1 MIDRYARPKMKSIW
15 EDENKF
21 NKWLQV
27 ELAVCEAWVDEGS
40 IPKNALP
47 ELKKATFDMGRWE
60 QAFSRT
66 RHDVTAFL
74 ESISAS
80 IGPESRFIHLGLT
93 SSDVWD
99 TATGLQ
105 LRESSDLILEGINNL
120 EKILVKQAKKYKDTL
135 MVGRTHGIHAEPTT
149 FGFKLALWVEEIRR
163 GKQRLIDSRKT
174 ISIGKISGAVGTHA
188 TLPPEVETK
197 ACDLLNLEPE
207 PIASQIVPRDRHAEF
222 ITTLALIAA
231 SLEKFATEIRSL
243 QKTEVMEVEEPF
255 GEGQTGSSAMPHKRN
270 PELSERVCG
279 LARIIRG
286 NAMASIENV
295 ALWHERDISHSSAE
309 RIILPDTCMALD
321 YMLHIF
327 SDVMENLTVNE
338 NRMYENME
346 ATRGL
351 LFSQRLLLKLIEKG
365 LSRTDAYKIVQDAA
379 TQSWAD
385 HSDFRDLIRNNTSVT
400 SMVDREELNSVFE
413 YQYYTRYISQSFERI
428 GLN

>member
-1 MIDRYARPKMKSIW
+1 M
-15 EDENKF
+15 
-21 NKWLQV
+21 
-27 ELAVCEAWVDEGS
+27 
-40 IPKNALP
+40 
-47 ELKKATFDMGRWE
+47 
-60 QAFSRT
+60 
-66 RHDVTAFL
+66 
-74 ESISAS
+74 
-80 IGPESRFIHLGLT
+80 
-93 SSDVWD
+93 
-99 TATGLQ
+99 
-105 LRESSDLILEGINNL
+105 
-120 EKILVKQAKKYKDTL
+120 
-135 MVGRTHGIHAEPTT
+135 
-149 FGFKLALWVEEIRR
+149 EEIRR

-279 LARIIRG
+279 LARIVRG

-400 SMVDREELNSVFE
+400 SMVDTEELNSVFE